1 MGTLPGWNVE
11 GFVAVP
17 RVYPTLIAAATTNW
31 NTKSYNAWLDS
42 IIYMMHLRLK
52 PRQSLIISG

>member
-42 IIYMMHLRLK
+42 IIYMMHPPSPHALLRNLK
-52 PRQSLIISG
+52 M